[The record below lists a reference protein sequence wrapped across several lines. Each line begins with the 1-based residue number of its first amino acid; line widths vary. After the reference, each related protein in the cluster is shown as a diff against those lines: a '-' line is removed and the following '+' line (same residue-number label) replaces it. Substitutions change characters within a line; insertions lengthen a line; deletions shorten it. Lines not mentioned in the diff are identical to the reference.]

1 MLVINVI
8 FTNLSVM
15 SLIIISFSEEI
26 VETKQLCENNKTTQT
41 SNEEEKSYLEKK
53 YGKEPKIS
61 KEEHDK
67 IRWKWH

>member
-1 MLVINVI
+1 
-8 FTNLSVM
+8 M
-15 SLIIISFSEEI
+15 SLKIIPFFEENM
-26 VETKQLCENNKTTQT
+26 ETKQLYENNKTAQT

-61 KEEHDK
+61 KEELDK